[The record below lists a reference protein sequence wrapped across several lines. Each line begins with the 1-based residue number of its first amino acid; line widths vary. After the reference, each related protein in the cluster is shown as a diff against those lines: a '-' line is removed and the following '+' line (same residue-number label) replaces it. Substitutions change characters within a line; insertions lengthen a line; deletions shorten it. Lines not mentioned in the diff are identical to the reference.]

1 MGRELNG
8 KPTDCGE
15 GLPVNSCL
23 DMAAQ
28 ESRTACVGAGGRA
41 TVTG

>member
-8 KPTDCGE
+8 MPTDCGE
-15 GLPVNSCL
+15 GLLVISCL
-23 DMAAQ
+23 DLAAQ

-41 TVTG
+41 AVTM